1 MRSSVPRRTDETEQ
15 VHRRADSRD
24 RQGRRSR
31 TEGGRPVSDARH
43 HRADVLPLEGQIR
56 RHGTKR
62 DTAAQA
68 ARGRESTLE
77 ADRRGADAGYPGAQG
92 GGRKKMVSPTAR
104 REAVGWLQ
112 TRGTSVRRA
121 CRVVGLSRAT
131 WRYERRAD
139 PRNIALLDRLQVH
152 ATARPRFG
160 Y

>member
-1 MRSSVPRRTDETEQ
+1 MRSSVRRRTDETEQ
-15 VHRRADSRD
+15 IQRRADSGD
-24 RQGRRSR
+24 REGRRSWP
-31 TEGGRPVSDARH
+31 EGRRPVSHARH
-43 HRADVLPLEGQIR
+43 HRADVLPLESQIR
-56 RHGTKR
+56 RDGAER
-62 DTAAQA
+62 DAAAEA
-68 ARGRESTLE
+68 ARGREPPLE
-77 ADRRGADAGYPGAQG
+77 ADRRGADAGHPGAQG